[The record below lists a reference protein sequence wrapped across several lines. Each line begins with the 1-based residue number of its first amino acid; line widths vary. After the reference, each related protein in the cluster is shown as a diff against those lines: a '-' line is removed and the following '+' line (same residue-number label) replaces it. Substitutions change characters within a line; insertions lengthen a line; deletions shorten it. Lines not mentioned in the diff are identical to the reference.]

1 LDLTAYR
8 FAGVTLAI
16 VLFSTSTCELG
27 SRGPDEKLDQRFA
40 ALIRISDDTREVPM
54 AFPLIRL
61 YTGDDGESHFEE
73 GTLELPRLEG
83 TAHRSRSW
91 HATEVS
97 FEESPAGSSLDWHR
111 APVRQYVITLS
122 GTLEF
127 ETRLGETFTLAPGT
141 VLLAE
146 DTEGGGHRWRLT
158 DDQPW
163 RRVYVRLE

>member
-1 LDLTAYR
+1 
-8 FAGVTLAI
+8 
-16 VLFSTSTCELG
+16 
-27 SRGPDEKLDQRFA
+27 
-40 ALIRISDDTREVPM
+40 M

-73 GTLELPRLEG
+73 GTLELPKLEG

-97 FEESPAGSSLDWHR
+97 FEESPAGSNLDWHR

-127 ETRLGETFTLAPGT
+127 ETRLGDRFTLAPGT
-141 VLLAE
+141 ILLAE
-146 DTEGGGHRWRLT
+146 DTEGGGHKWRLT

-163 RRVYVRLE
+163 RRAYVMLE

>member
-1 LDLTAYR
+1 
-8 FAGVTLAI
+8 
-16 VLFSTSTCELG
+16 
-27 SRGPDEKLDQRFA
+27 
-40 ALIRISDDTREVPM
+40 M

-73 GTLELPRLEG
+73 GTLELPKLEG

-91 HATEVS
+91 HTTAVS

-127 ETRLGETFTLAPGT
+127 ETRLGETFTVAPGT
-141 VLLAE
+141 IPLAE
-146 DTEGGGHRWRLT
+146 DTGGGGHKWRLT

-163 RRVYVRLE
+163 RRVYVGLK